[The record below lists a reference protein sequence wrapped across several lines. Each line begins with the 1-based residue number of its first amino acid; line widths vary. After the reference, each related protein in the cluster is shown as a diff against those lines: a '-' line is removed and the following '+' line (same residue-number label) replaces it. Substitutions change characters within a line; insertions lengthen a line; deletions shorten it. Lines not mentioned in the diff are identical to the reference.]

1 MCESAFTVT
10 FNLFYSYNFREE
22 LSASVAAVRERNN
35 NTLTGL
41 TLPTIISKVDK
52 FLKEKAS
59 KQGNCTVFYS
69 VCSPSKFTR
78 L

>member
-1 MCESAFTVT
+1 VTVAFS
-10 FNLFYSYNFREE
+10 LFYSDNFREE
-22 LSASVAAVRERNN
+22 LSVILAAVRARNN

-41 TLPTIISKVDK
+41 TIPAIISKVDE

-59 KQGNCTVFYS
+59 KQGNCIIFYS

>member
-1 MCESAFTVT
+1 
-10 FNLFYSYNFREE
+10 LFYSYNFREE

-41 TLPTIISKVDK
+41 SLPAITSKVDK

-59 KQGNCTVFYS
+59 KQGKCIVYYS
-69 VCSPSKFTR
+69 V
-78 L
+78 